1 MASDREMVGERVLTM
16 CILISHFMNVF
27 TLYLQCHPF
36 NFDKALTNVPNEV
49 HNAQVGLVSPSVP
62 ATDVLLLSPQKG

>member
-36 NFDKALTNVPNEV
+36 NFDKALTNVPNEEFTM
-49 HNAQVGLVSPSVP
+49 LRL
-62 ATDVLLLSPQKG
+62 D